1 MMRKLHRWFGL
12 ISGVFMIAI
21 AMTGAALQIEMTLN
35 NHPASQFAPPLP
47 DVSAIDPSQAERLGD
62 QLEAAIILAQT
73 AHPDIAFRSI
83 EVSRAVQQASIVLGE
98 GGFEGRRFQV
108 GKDGQSISE
117 IEARRANQVHKF
129 LIDVHGG
136 FLFGPVGQII
146 SFVMGLVL
154 ILFGVSGLV
163 IYFDM
168 FTRRRK
174 VGKKGW
180 FW

>member
-12 ISGVFMIAI
+12 ISGVFMIII
-21 AMTGAALQIEMTLN
+21 ALTGAALQIEMTVN

-47 DVSAIDPSQAERLGD
+47 EVPAMDSVQASRLGD
-62 QLEAAIILAQT
+62 QIEAAIDLAQT
-73 AHPDIAFRSI
+73 THPDITFRSI
-83 EVSRAVQQASIVLGE
+83 EVNRMPQQASIVLGE

-108 GKDGQSISE
+108 GADGNSIE
-117 IEARRANQVHKF
+117 ELADPRANPLHKF
-129 LIDVHGG
+129 LIDLHGG
-136 FLFGPVGQII
+136 FLFGPAGQII
-146 SFVMGLVL
+146 SFLMGLIL

-174 VGKKGW
+174 LGKGGW

>member
-12 ISGVFMIAI
+12 ISGGFMIII
-21 AMTGAALQIEMTLN
+21 ALTGAALQIEMTLN

-47 DVSAIDPSQAERLGD
+47 DVSVIDPGQAESLGD
-62 QLEAAIILAQT
+62 QLKAAIVLAQT
-73 AHPDIAFRSI
+73 AHPDVAFRSI
-83 EVSRAVQQASIVLGE
+83 EVNRTAQQTSIVLGE

-108 GKDGQSISE
+108 AADGQSVQE
-117 IEARRANQVHKF
+117 LEAPRANPIHKF

-146 SFVMGLVL
+146 SFLMGLVL

-168 FTRRRK
+168 FARRRK
-174 VGKKGW
+174 IGKKGW

>member
-12 ISGVFMIAI
+12 ISGVFMIVI
-21 AMTGAALQIEMTLN
+21 ALTGAALQIEMTVN

-47 DVSAIDPSQAERLGD
+47 DVSAIDPNQAERLGD
-62 QLEAAIILAQT
+62 QLESAIIIAQT

-83 EVSRAVQQASIVLGE
+83 EVNRTSQEASIVLGE

-117 IEARRANQVHKF
+117 IDARRTDPIHKF

-146 SFVMGLVL
+146 SFSMGLVL

-168 FTRRRK
+168 FARRRK
-174 VGKKGW
+174 IGKKGW